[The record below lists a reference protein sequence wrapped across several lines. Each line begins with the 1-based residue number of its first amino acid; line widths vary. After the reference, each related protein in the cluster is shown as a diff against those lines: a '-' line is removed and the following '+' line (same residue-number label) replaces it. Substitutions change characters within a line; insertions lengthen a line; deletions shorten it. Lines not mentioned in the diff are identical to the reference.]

1 MGRYTESRRPRL
13 RTIVWFRGKDLRV
26 GDHEPL
32 AKAAAEGE
40 VIPLFVLEPRFF
52 GPGRARRAPHR
63 MQFLLESLAGLQEGL
78 SQRGSGLVLLEGP
91 STSVLPRVAAQWK
104 VDRVWAHR
112 GSEPGGRARDDE
124 VARALEVP
132 LRLFEGETLAPPGSI
147 RTRAGRPFLVFTAF
161 NRAFLKEA
169 SAGWARPAPES
180 LPPLP
185 AGLGLWTG
193 GVPDC
198 SDIGLELNSRVREG
212 GEQAGRKR
220 LRTFFAGSPSLYET
234 LRHRLDVGVTSH
246 LSADLK
252 FGTLSAREVWQ
263 RSWENHRDTPSG
275 TAFRDQLLWRD
286 FGYHTLWDRPEVLE
300 RPFRN
305 DFLGF
310 PWEFDEKLW
319 TAWTE
324 GRTGFPLVDA
334 SSRQLLREG
343 WVPNRA
349 RMVSASFLT
358 KHLLI
363 DYRLGEAH
371 YMKYLVDGDP
381 AQNNLGWQWS
391 AGCGCDAQPYF
402 RVFNPVLQGDR
413 FDPTGAYVRRW
424 LPRLERLPERYI
436 HRPWA
441 APASVLEEAGVR
453 LGQDYPYPVVD
464 HSLARDRFLKVARDY
479 LHGRGS
485 KAGG

>member
-1 MGRYTESRRPRL
+1 M

-32 AKAAAEGE
+32 ARAAAEGE

-63 MQFLLESLAGLQEGL
+63 MQFLLDSLAGLQEGL
-78 SQRGSGLVLLEGP
+78 SERGSGLVLLEGP
-91 STSVLPRVAAQWK
+91 STSALPRMAARWK

-132 LRLFEGETLAPPGSI
+132 LGLFEGETLAPPGSI
-147 RTRAGRPFLVFTAF
+147 RTRAGRPFSVFTPF
-161 NRAFLKEA
+161 KRAFLKEA
-169 SAGWARPAPES
+169 FAGRPHPAPGS

-185 AGLGLWTG
+185 AGLGLKAG
-193 GVPDC
+193 KVPVC
-198 SDIGLELNSRVREG
+198 RDIGIGPNTSLLPG
-212 GEQAGRKR
+212 GEQAGRSR
-220 LRTFFAGSPSLYET
+220 LRKFLTGPADLYET
-234 LRHRLDVGVTSH
+234 LRHRLDRRATSH

-263 RSWENHRDTPSG
+263 RSWENLRDTPSG
-275 TAFRDQLLWRD
+275 TAFRDQLLWRE
-286 FGYHTLWDRPEVLE
+286 FGYHTLWDRPEVLQ
-300 RPFRN
+300 RPFRS
-305 DFLGF
+305 DFFGF
-310 PWEFDEKLW
+310 PWEFDEELW

-334 SSRQLLREG
+334 SALQLLREG
-343 WVPNRA
+343 WVSNRA
-349 RMVSASFLT
+349 RMISASFLT

-391 AGCGCDAQPYF
+391 AGCGCDAQPWF

-413 FDPTGAYVRRW
+413 FDPSGGYVRRW
-424 LPRLERLPERYI
+424 LPRLDRLPNRYI
-436 HRPWA
+436 HRPWE
-441 APASVLEEAGVR
+441 APARVLEEAGVR

-464 HSLARDRFLKVARDY
+464 HSRARDRFLEVARNH
-479 LHGRGS
+479 LRGRVEDV
-485 KAGG
+485 GG

>member
-1 MGRYTESRRPRL
+1 M

-26 GDHEPL
+26 GNHEPL
-32 AKAAAEGE
+32 ARAAAEGE

-91 STSVLPRVAAQWK
+91 STSALPRVAARWK

-132 LRLFEGETLAPPGSI
+132 LRLFEGETLAPPGSL
-147 RTRAGRPFLVFTAF
+147 RTRAGRPFSVFTPF
-161 NRAFLKEA
+161 KRAFLKEA
-169 SAGWARPAPES
+169 FAGWPHRAPES

-185 AGLGLWTG
+185 AGLGLKAG
-193 GVPDC
+193 RVPDC
-198 SDIGLELNSRVREG
+198 SDIGLERNIRLLPG
-212 GEQAGRKR
+212 GEHAGRSR
-220 LRTFFAGSPSLYET
+220 LRKFLTGPADFYET
-234 LRHRLDVGVTSH
+234 LRHRLDREGSSR
-246 LSADLK
+246 LSVDLK
-252 FGTLSAREVWQ
+252 FGTLSVREVWQ
-263 RSWENHRDTPSG
+263 WSWENLRDTPSG
-275 TAFRDQLLWRD
+275 TAFRDQLLWRE

-305 DFLGF
+305 DFLVF

-334 SSRQLLREG
+334 SALQLLREG
-343 WVPNRA
+343 WVSNRA
-349 RMVSASFLT
+349 RMISASFLT
-358 KHLLI
+358 KQLLI
-363 DYRLGEAH
+363 DYRLGEAL

-391 AGCGCDAQPYF
+391 AGCGCDAQPWF

-413 FDPTGAYVRRW
+413 FDPSGGYVRRW
-424 LPRLERLPERYI
+424 LPRLDRLPNRYI
-436 HRPWA
+436 HRPWE
-441 APASVLEEAGVR
+441 APARVLEEAGVR

-464 HSLARDRFLKVARDY
+464 HSRARDRFLEVARNH
-479 LHGRGS
+479 LRGRVEDV
-485 KAGG
+485 GG

>member
-1 MGRYTESRRPRL
+1 M

-26 GDHEPL
+26 GNHEPL
-32 AKAAAEGE
+32 ARAAAEGE

-91 STSVLPRVAAQWK
+91 STSALPRVAARWK

-147 RTRAGRPFLVFTAF
+147 RTRAGRPFSVFTPF
-161 NRAFLKEA
+161 KRAFLKEA
-169 SAGWARPAPES
+169 FAGWPHRAPES

-185 AGLGLWTG
+185 AGLGLKAG
-193 GVPDC
+193 RVPDC
-198 SDIGLELNSRVREG
+198 SDIGLERNIRLLPG
-212 GEQAGRKR
+212 GEHAGRSR
-220 LRTFFAGSPSLYET
+220 LQKFLTGPADLYET
-234 LRHRLDVGVTSH
+234 LRHRLDREGSSR
-246 LSADLK
+246 LSVDLK
-252 FGTLSAREVWQ
+252 FGTLSVREVWQ
-263 RSWENHRDTPSG
+263 WSWENLRDTPSG
-275 TAFRDQLLWRD
+275 TAFRDQLLWRE

-305 DFLGF
+305 DFLVF

-334 SSRQLLREG
+334 SALQLLREG
-343 WVPNRA
+343 WVSNRA
-349 RMVSASFLT
+349 RMISASFLT

-391 AGCGCDAQPYF
+391 AGCGCDAQPWF

-413 FDPTGAYVRRW
+413 FDPSGGYVRRW
-424 LPRLERLPERYI
+424 LPRLDRLPNRYI
-436 HRPWA
+436 HRPWE
-441 APASVLEEAGVR
+441 APARVLEEAGVR

-464 HSLARDRFLKVARDY
+464 HSRARDRFLEVARNH
-479 LHGRGS
+479 LRGRVEDV
-485 KAGG
+485 GG

>member
-1 MGRYTESRRPRL
+1 M

-32 AKAAAEGE
+32 ARAAAEGE

-91 STSVLPRVAAQWK
+91 STSALPRVAAQWK

-124 VARALEVP
+124 VASALDVP

-147 RTRAGRPFLVFTAF
+147 RTRAGRPFSVFTPF
-161 NRAFLKEA
+161 KRAFLEGGFLHRA
-169 SAGWARPAPES
+169 HPAPES

-185 AGLGLWTG
+185 SCIGLKAGGI
-193 GVPDC
+193 PDC
-198 SDIGLELNSRVREG
+198 SDIGLKHNPQLLPG
-212 GEQAGRKR
+212 GEQAGRSR
-220 LRTFFAGSPSLYET
+220 LRKFLTGPADLYQT
-234 LRHRLDVGVTSH
+234 LRHRLDREGSSR
-246 LSADLK
+246 LSVDLK
-252 FGTLSAREVWQ
+252 FGTLSVREVWQ
-263 RSWENHRDTPSG
+263 RTWEILGDTPSG
-275 TAFRDQLLWRD
+275 TAFRDQLLWRE
-286 FGYHTLWDRPEVLE
+286 FGYHSLWDRPEVLQ
-300 RPFRN
+300 RPFRS

-310 PWEFDEKLW
+310 PWKSDEELW

-334 SSRQLLREG
+334 SALQLLREG

-349 RMVSASFLT
+349 RMISASFLT
-358 KHLLI
+358 KQLLI

-391 AGCGCDAQPYF
+391 AGCGCDAQPWF

-413 FDPTGAYVRRW
+413 FDPSGGYVRRW
-424 LPRLERLPERYI
+424 LPRLDRLPNHYI

-441 APASVLEEAGVR
+441 APARVLEAAGVR

-464 HSLARDRFLKVARDY
+464 HSRARDRFLKVARNY
-479 LHGRGS
+479 LRGQ
-485 KAGG
+485 GGDAEA

>member
-1 MGRYTESRRPRL
+1 M

-32 AKAAAEGE
+32 ARAAAEGE

-91 STSVLPRVAAQWK
+91 STSALPRVVARWK

-112 GSEPGGRARDDE
+112 GSEPGSRARDDE

-147 RTRAGRPFLVFTAF
+147 RTRAGRPFSVFTPF
-161 NRAFLKEA
+161 KRAFLKEA
-169 SAGWARPAPES
+169 FAGWPHRAPES

-185 AGLGLWTG
+185 AGLGLKAG
-193 GVPDC
+193 RVPDC
-198 SDIGLELNSRVREG
+198 SDIGLERNILLLPG
-212 GEQAGRKR
+212 GEHAGRSR
-220 LRTFFAGSPSLYET
+220 LRKFLTGPADLYET
-234 LRHRLDVGVTSH
+234 LRHRLDRRATSH

-263 RSWENHRDTPSG
+263 RSWENLRDTPSG
-275 TAFRDQLLWRD
+275 TAFRDQLLWRE
-286 FGYHTLWDRPEVLE
+286 FGYHTLWDRPDVLE

-305 DFLGF
+305 DFLVF

-324 GRTGFPLVDA
+324 GLTGFPLVDA
-334 SSRQLLREG
+334 SALQLLREG
-343 WVPNRA
+343 WVSNRA
-349 RMVSASFLT
+349 RMISASFLT

-391 AGCGCDAQPYF
+391 AGCGCDAQPWF

-413 FDPTGAYVRRW
+413 FDPSGGYVRRW
-424 LPRLERLPERYI
+424 LPRLDRLPNRYI
-436 HRPWA
+436 HRPWE
-441 APASVLEEAGVR
+441 APARVLEEAGVR

-464 HSLARDRFLKVARDY
+464 HSRARDRFLEVARNH
-479 LHGRGS
+479 LRGRVED
-485 KAGG
+485 AGG

>member
-1 MGRYTESRRPRL
+1 M

-32 AKAAAEGE
+32 ARAAAEGE

-52 GPGRARRAPHR
+52 GPGRAQRAPHR
-63 MQFLLESLAGLQEGL
+63 MQFLLESLEGLQKGL

-91 STSVLPRVAAQWK
+91 STSALPRVAAQWK

-112 GSEPGGRARDDE
+112 GSEPGGRARDIE
-124 VARALEVP
+124 VASALDVP
-132 LRLFEGETLAPPGSI
+132 LRLFEGETLTPPGSI
-147 RTRAGRPFLVFTAF
+147 RTRAGRSFSVFTAF
-161 NRAFLKEA
+161 KRAFLKEA
-169 SAGWARPAPES
+169 LVGWARPAPES

-185 AGLGLWTG
+185 SGLGLWTG

-220 LRTFFAGSPSLYET
+220 LRRFFTGSTTSYVTF
-234 LRHRLDVGVTSH
+234 RNNLDRWATSN

-252 FGTLSAREVWQ
+252 FGTLSVREVWH
-263 RSWENHRDTPSG
+263 RSWKNLRDTPSG
-275 TAFRDQLLWRD
+275 TSFRDQLLWRE

-319 TAWTE
+319 RAWTE
-324 GRTGFPLVDA
+324 GSTGFPLVDA
-334 SSRQLLREG
+334 SARQLLREG

-358 KHLLI
+358 KQLLI

-391 AGCGCDAQPYF
+391 AGCGCDAQPWF

-413 FDPTGAYVRRW
+413 FDPSGGYVRRW
-424 LPRLERLPERYI
+424 LPRLDRLPNRYI

-441 APASVLEEAGVR
+441 APARVLEEAGVR

-464 HSLARDRFLKVARDY
+464 HSLARDRFLKVARNY
-479 LHGRGS
+479 LRGRGVS
-485 KAGG
+485 ARG

>member
-1 MGRYTESRRPRL
+1 M

-32 AKAAAEGE
+32 ARAAAEGE

-78 SQRGSGLVLLEGP
+78 SERGSGLVLLEGP
-91 STSVLPRVAAQWK
+91 SRSALPRVAAQWK

-112 GSEPGGRARDDE
+112 DSEPGGRARDDE
-124 VARALEVP
+124 VARALEAP
-132 LRLFEGETLAPPGSI
+132 LGLFEGETLAPPESI
-147 RTRAGRPFLVFTAF
+147 RTQVGRPYSIFTPF
-161 NRAFLKEA
+161 KRAFLEG
-169 SAGWARPAPES
+169 SFFDRARPAPES

-185 AGLGLWTG
+185 PG
-193 GVPDC
+193 
-198 SDIGLELNSRVREG
+198 IGLKAGKVPECADVGFELNPRLPAG
-212 GEQAGRKR
+212 GEQAGRSR
-220 LRTFFAGSPSLYET
+220 LHRFLTGPAVNYET
-234 LRHRLDVGVTSH
+234 LRHRLDLEATSH
-246 LSADLK
+246 LSVDLK
-252 FGTLSAREVWQ
+252 FGTLSVREVWQ
-263 RSWENHRDTPSG
+263 RSREVLGDTTSG
-275 TAFRDQLLWRD
+275 TAFRDQLLWRE
-286 FGYHTLWDRPEVLE
+286 FGCHTLWDRPEVLE

-334 SSRQLLREG
+334 SARQLLREG

-349 RMVSASFLT
+349 RMVSAGFLT

-363 DYRLGEAH
+363 DYRRGEAH

-391 AGCGCDAQPYF
+391 AGCGCDSQPWF

-413 FDPTGAYVRRW
+413 FDPSGGYTRRW
-424 LPRLERLPERYI
+424 LPRLDRLPNRYI

-441 APASVLEEAGVR
+441 APARVLKAAGVR

-464 HSLARDRFLKVARDY
+464 HSRARDRFLKVARTY
-479 LHGRGS
+479 LRGRG
-485 KAGG
+485 GDTEG

>member
-1 MGRYTESRRPRL
+1 M

-26 GDHEPL
+26 GNHEPL
-32 AKAAAEGE
+32 ARAAAEGE

-91 STSVLPRVAAQWK
+91 STSALPRVAARWK

-147 RTRAGRPFLVFTAF
+147 RTRAGRPFSVFTPF
-161 NRAFLKEA
+161 KRAFLKEA
-169 SAGWARPAPES
+169 FAGWPHRAPES

-185 AGLGLWTG
+185 AGLGLKAG
-193 GVPDC
+193 RVPDC
-198 SDIGLELNSRVREG
+198 SDIGLERNIRLLPG
-212 GEQAGRKR
+212 GEHAGRSR
-220 LRTFFAGSPSLYET
+220 LQKFLTGPADLYET
-234 LRHRLDVGVTSH
+234 LRHRLDREGSSR
-246 LSADLK
+246 LSVDLK
-252 FGTLSAREVWQ
+252 FGTLSVREVWQ
-263 RSWENHRDTPSG
+263 WSWENLRDTPSG
-275 TAFRDQLLWRD
+275 TAFRDQLLWRE

-305 DFLGF
+305 DFLVF

-334 SSRQLLREG
+334 SALQLLREG
-343 WVPNRA
+343 WVSNRA
-349 RMVSASFLT
+349 RMISAGFLT

-391 AGCGCDAQPYF
+391 AGCGCDAQPWF

-413 FDPTGAYVRRW
+413 FDPSGGYVRRW
-424 LPRLERLPERYI
+424 LPRLDRLPNRYI
-436 HRPWA
+436 HRPWE
-441 APASVLEEAGVR
+441 APARVLEEAGVR

-464 HSLARDRFLKVARDY
+464 HSRARDRFLEVARNH
-479 LHGRGS
+479 LRGRVEDV
-485 KAGG
+485 GG

>member
-1 MGRYTESRRPRL
+1 M

-32 AKAAAEGE
+32 ARAAAEGE

-78 SQRGSGLVLLEGP
+78 SERGSGLVLLEGP
-91 STSVLPRVAAQWK
+91 STSVLPRVAERWK
-104 VDRVWAHR
+104 ADRVWAHR
-112 GSEPGGRARDDE
+112 GSEPWGRARDEE
-124 VARALEVP
+124 VAGALNVP

-147 RTRAGRPFLVFTAF
+147 RTRAGRPFSVFTPF
-161 NRAFLKEA
+161 KRAFLKEA
-169 SAGWARPAPES
+169 FAGWARPAPES

-198 SDIGLELNSRVREG
+198 PDIGLELNPKVRAG

-220 LRTFFAGSPSLYET
+220 LRSFFAGSASLYET
-234 LRHRLDVGVTSH
+234 HRHRVDVGVTSH

-252 FGTLSAREVWQ
+252 FGTLSVREVWN
-263 RSWENHRDTPSG
+263 RSWQYHRDSPLG
-275 TAFRDQLLWRD
+275 TVFRDQLLWRE

-310 PWEFDEKLW
+310 PWEFDEDLW

-334 SSRQLLREG
+334 SALQLLREG

-358 KHLLI
+358 KQLLI

-391 AGCGCDAQPYF
+391 AGCGCDAQPWF

-413 FDPTGAYVRRW
+413 FDPSGGYVRRW
-424 LPRLERLPERYI
+424 LPRLDRLPNRYI

-441 APASVLEEAGVR
+441 APARVLEEAGIR

-464 HSLARDRFLKVARDY
+464 HSRARDRFLKVARNY
-479 LHGRGS
+479 LRGRGS
-485 KAGG
+485 EAEG

>member
-1 MGRYTESRRPRL
+1 M

-32 AKAAAEGE
+32 ARAAAEGE

-78 SQRGSGLVLLEGP
+78 SQRGSGLVLLEGA
-91 STSVLPRVAAQWK
+91 STSALPRMAARWK

-147 RTRAGRPFLVFTAF
+147 RTRAGRPFSVFTPF
-161 NRAFLKEA
+161 KRAFLKEA
-169 SAGWARPAPES
+169 FAGRPHPAPES

-185 AGLGLWTG
+185 AGLGLKAG
-193 GVPDC
+193 RVPDC
-198 SDIGLELNSRVREG
+198 SDIGLERNIRLLPG
-212 GEQAGRKR
+212 GEHAGRSR
-220 LRTFFAGSPSLYET
+220 LQKFLARPADLYET
-234 LRHRLDVGVTSH
+234 LRHRLDRRATSH

-263 RSWENHRDTPSG
+263 RSWENLRDTPSG
-275 TAFRDQLLWRD
+275 TAFRDQLLWRE
-286 FGYHTLWDRPEVLE
+286 FGYHTLWDRPEVLQ
-300 RPFRN
+300 RPFRS
-305 DFLGF
+305 DFFGF
-310 PWEFDEKLW
+310 PWEFDEDLW

-334 SSRQLLREG
+334 SARQLLREG
-343 WVPNRA
+343 WVPNRV

-391 AGCGCDAQPYF
+391 AGSGCDAQPWF

-413 FDPTGAYVRRW
+413 FDPSGGYVRRW
-424 LPRLERLPERYI
+424 LPRLDRLPNRYI
-436 HRPWA
+436 HRPWE
-441 APASVLEEAGVR
+441 APARVLEEAGVR
-453 LGQDYPYPVVD
+453 LGQDYPHPVVD
-464 HSLARDRFLKVARDY
+464 HSRARDRFLEVARNH
-479 LHGRGS
+479 LRGRVEDV
-485 KAGG
+485 GG

>member
-1 MGRYTESRRPRL
+1 M

-32 AKAAAEGE
+32 ARAAAEGE

-78 SQRGSGLVLLEGP
+78 SEQGSGLVLLEGP
-91 STSVLPRVAAQWK
+91 SASALPRLAERWK
-104 VDRVWAHR
+104 ADRVWAHR
-112 GSEPGGRARDDE
+112 GSEPWGRARDEE
-124 VARALEVP
+124 VAGALNVP

-147 RTRAGRPFLVFTAF
+147 RTRAGRPFSVFTAF
-161 NRAFLKEA
+161 KRAFLKEA
-169 SAGWARPAPES
+169 FAGRARPAPQS

-185 AGLGLWTG
+185 SGIGLKAG
-193 GVPDC
+193 GVPEC
-198 SDIGLELNSRVREG
+198 SDIGLKRNPQLLPG
-212 GEQAGRKR
+212 GEQAGRSR
-220 LRTFFAGSPSLYET
+220 LRNFLTGPADLYQT
-234 LRHRLDVGVTSH
+234 LRHRLDREGSSR
-246 LSADLK
+246 LSVDLK
-252 FGTLSAREVWQ
+252 FGTLSVREVWQ
-263 RSWENHRDTPSG
+263 RTWEILGDTPSSKE
-275 TAFRDQLLWRD
+275 FRDQLLWRE
-286 FGYHTLWDRPEVLE
+286 FGYHTLWDRPEVLQ
-300 RPFRN
+300 RPFRS
-305 DFLGF
+305 DFLGV
-310 PWEFDEKLW
+310 PWEFDEELW

-334 SSRQLLREG
+334 SARQLLREG

-391 AGCGCDAQPYF
+391 AGCGCDSQPWF

-413 FDPTGAYVRRW
+413 FDPSGGYVRRW
-424 LPRLERLPERYI
+424 LPRLDRLPNRYI
-436 HRPWA
+436 HRPWE
-441 APASVLEEAGVR
+441 APARVVERAGIR

-464 HSLARDRFLKVARDY
+464 HSRARDRFLQVARNT
-479 LHGRGS
+479 LRGRVED
-485 KAGG
+485 AGG

>member
-1 MGRYTESRRPRL
+1 
-13 RTIVWFRGKDLRV
+13 
-26 GDHEPL
+26 
-32 AKAAAEGE
+32 
-40 VIPLFVLEPRFF
+40 
-52 GPGRARRAPHR
+52 
-63 MQFLLESLAGLQEGL
+63 LQEGL

-91 STSVLPRVAAQWK
+91 STSAMPRLVARWK

-147 RTRAGRPFLVFTAF
+147 RTRAGRPFSVFTPF
-161 NRAFLKEA
+161 KRAFLKEA
-169 SAGWARPAPES
+169 FAGWPHPAPES

-185 AGLGLWTG
+185 AGLGLKAG
-193 GVPDC
+193 RVPDC
-198 SDIGLELNSRVREG
+198 SDIGLERNIRLLPG
-212 GEQAGRKR
+212 GEHAGRSR
-220 LRTFFAGSPSLYET
+220 LQKFLARPADLYET
-234 LRHRLDVGVTSH
+234 IRHRLDRRATSH

-263 RSWENHRDTPSG
+263 RSWENLRDTPSG
-275 TAFRDQLLWRD
+275 TAFRDQLLWRE
-286 FGYHTLWDRPEVLE
+286 FGYHTLWDRPDVLE

-305 DFLGF
+305 DFLVF

-324 GRTGFPLVDA
+324 GLTGFPLVDA
-334 SSRQLLREG
+334 SALQLLREG
-343 WVPNRA
+343 WVSNRA
-349 RMVSASFLT
+349 RMISASFLT

-391 AGCGCDAQPYF
+391 AGCGCDAQPWF

-413 FDPTGAYVRRW
+413 FDPSGGYVRRW
-424 LPRLERLPERYI
+424 LPRLDRLPNRYI
-436 HRPWA
+436 HRPWE
-441 APASVLEEAGVR
+441 APARVLEEAGVR

-464 HSLARDRFLKVARDY
+464 HSRARDRFLEVARNR
-479 LHGRGS
+479 LRGRVED
-485 KAGG
+485 AGG